1 MFVCLLRRWRRP
13 THIASLIRFFWV
25 WPIPLALS
33 RWSYQFTQLTQRYGF
48 DYIRLCISV
57 SFALNP
63 LTNSE
68 INANPFSP
76 KGCGCVCCFDGN
88 VHALHSVWRLKRV
101 ISFRVCVYG
110 PPVCAQ
116 LRFAAPIQVVE
127 KRRVLR
133 RCMLRAHIRRRL
145 FQLPVPVDYNGRY
158 GLREIFTGNYLN
170 SEYTLSL
177 GTVTATAT
185 CALRQNEYMIRVWSE
200 SLHDRPLIS
209 NLSQTVDGRPCG
221 EKMQKYI
228 NAGQQNVY
236 LILHLWTIFQF
247 STQWAHRGNGCARKR
262 LQVGNHM
269 IQISLQTI
277 CLSQLHATYLISRSA
292 KNPTRRST
300 ETCCIGATFHT
311 HSTDRSCLRVYLFKA
326 RVRIQFAIH
335 RSHTRIVLMINGITR
350 KCVRV
355 CVPLWP
361 YISNDGVWVC
371 DDPNIT
377 CSRNRR

>member
-1 MFVCLLRRWRRP
+1 M
-13 THIASLIRFFWV
+13 
-25 WPIPLALS
+25 
-33 RWSYQFTQLTQRYGF
+33 
-48 DYIRLCISV
+48 
-57 SFALNP
+57 
-63 LTNSE
+63 
-68 INANPFSP
+68 
-76 KGCGCVCCFDGN
+76 CCFDGN

-127 KRRVLR
+127 KRRVLS

-158 GLREIFTGNYLN
+158 GLREIFTGNFLN

-185 CALRQNEYMIRVWSE
+185 CALRQNEYMIRVRSE

-236 LILHLWTIFQF
+236 LILHL
-247 STQWAHRGNGCARKR
+247 
-262 LQVGNHM
+262 
-269 IQISLQTI
+269 
-277 CLSQLHATYLISRSA
+277 
-292 KNPTRRST
+292 
-300 ETCCIGATFHT
+300 
-311 HSTDRSCLRVYLFKA
+311 
-326 RVRIQFAIH
+326 
-335 RSHTRIVLMINGITR
+335 
-350 KCVRV
+350 
-355 CVPLWP
+355 
-361 YISNDGVWVC
+361 
-371 DDPNIT
+371 
-377 CSRNRR
+377 